1 MKYKLLI
8 LILALSV
15 LSNIIGAQD
24 ITNQNKATNRDT
36 TENAPTRSDA
46 LNIFLDCMTCDRT
59 FLKET
64 FPYVNWVNDRKQADV
79 HIIMS
84 YRATGSGG
92 SENIATFTGLLNYS
106 GLNDTHTYF
115 NPPNATRDFT
125 RKGQANLI
133 AMGLMRYVARTPLA
147 NNMSIVYQ
155 EPIGTKKISSVVE
168 GDPWNSWVFRISSR
182 GSYSKSDTYED
193 INYSGSFSADRITP
207 EWKSETDAS
216 FNVKQENTT
225 YNGVTKAYSNNSW
238 RVSSQLV
245 KSLGDHWSAG
255 GSADIINSLEVNKKL
270 SLQVDPTVEYNIYPY
285 AESYNRQ
292 IRIKYSFPLEQVTY
306 YDTTMFFEKEEF
318 IARHRLAIAVGF
330 NQKWGSANF
339 SLTGSHI
346 LKDIKAHSVSM
357 SGEVN
362 WRVVKGLSINMSARG
377 GVTKDQRW
385 MPLKG
390 MTLEETLLRIKR
402 TNSKYSYSMSFG
414 LTYTFGSMYNNVVN
428 PRFGSSGG
436 GR

>member
-1 MKYKLLI
+1 MRYKLLI
-8 LILALSV
+8 LIFALTV
-15 LSNIIGAQD
+15 LPISISAQEVTSQNIVA
-24 ITNQNKATNRDT
+24 NPDT
-36 TENAPTRSDA
+36 TVSEPTRSDA
-46 LNIFLDCMTCDRT
+46 LNIFLDCMMCDRT
-59 FLKET
+59 YLKET

-84 YRATGSGG
+84 YRTTGSGG
-92 SENIATFTGLLNYS
+92 SENIATFTGLQAYT
-106 GLNDTHTYF
+106 GLNDTLTYF
-115 NPPNATRDFT
+115 TPPNATRDFT

-155 EPIGTKKISSVVE
+155 EPAGTKKISSVVE
-168 GDPWNSWVFRISSR
+168 GDPWNSWIFRISSR

-193 INYSGSFSADRITP
+193 INYSGSFTADRITP

-216 FNVKQENTT
+216 FNVNQENTT
-225 YNGVTKAYSNNSW
+225 YNGVTKGYSNNSW
-238 RVSSQLV
+238 GVRSQLV

-255 GSADIINSLEVNKKL
+255 GGADLTNSLKVNKKL
-270 SLQVDPTVEYNIYPY
+270 SMQLDPTVEYNIYPY

-306 YDTTMFFEKEEF
+306 YDTSMFFKKEEF
-318 IARHRLAIAVGF
+318 IARQRLAVAIGF

-346 LKDIKAHSVSM
+346 LNDLKSHSVSM

-390 MTLEETLLRIKR
+390 MTLEETLLRIKS

-428 PRFGSSGG
+428 PRFGSGGG